1 MSANH
6 CSRCLYSE
14 LFWSA
19 FSRIRTDT
27 FLRIQKSTVEK
38 HCLVE
43 WNVKLRV
50 EIKFKTFYL
59 FLEFFCT
66 DSVLNILLTRM
77 VLLEIFAYPSNER
90 VIYGPEL
97 NL

>member
-1 MSANH
+1 M
-6 CSRCLYSE
+6 YSE
-14 LFWSA
+14 LFWFA
-19 FSRIRTDT
+19 FSRIWTDT

-38 HCLVE
+38 HCFVE

-50 EIKFKTFYL
+50 KIRFKTFYL
-59 FLEFFCT
+59 FLEFFNA
-66 DSVLNILLTRM
+66 DSALNILLTLL

-97 NL
+97 NLQNWF